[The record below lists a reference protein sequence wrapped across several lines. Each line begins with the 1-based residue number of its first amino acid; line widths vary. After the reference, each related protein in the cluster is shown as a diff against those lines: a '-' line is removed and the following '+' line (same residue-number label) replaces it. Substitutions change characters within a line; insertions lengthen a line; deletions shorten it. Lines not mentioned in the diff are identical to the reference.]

1 MKLILIGISILLLV
15 IINKLCEIWTQIYE
29 LKKIVKLYF
38 DEFEKNTR
46 RIEKNTRGSEKH
58 E

>member
-1 MKLILIGISILLLV
+1 MKVLLFIIILILSLIV
-15 IINKLCEIWTQIYE
+15 WKLSEIWDQIYE
-29 LKKIVKLYF
+29 IKTIVKIYF

-46 RIEKNTRGSEKH
+46 KIEKNTRGSEKD

>member
-1 MKLILIGISILLLV
+1 V
-15 IINKLCEIWTQIYE
+15 IIWKLCEIWTQIYDF
-29 LKKIVKLYF
+29 KTIVKLYF

-46 RIEKNTRGSEKH
+46 KIEKNTRGSEKD

>member
-1 MKLILIGISILLLV
+1 MKVLLFIIILILSLIV
-15 IINKLCEIWTQIYE
+15 WKLSEIWDQIYE
-29 LKKIVKLYF
+29 IKIILKIYF

-46 RIEKNTRGSEKH
+46 KIEKNTRGSEKD

>member
-1 MKLILIGISILLLV
+1 MKVLLFIIILILSLIFL
-15 IINKLCEIWTQIYE
+15 KLSEIWDQIYE
-29 LKKIVKLYF
+29 IKTIVKIYF

-46 RIEKNTRGSEKH
+46 KIEKNTRGSEKD

>member
-1 MKLILIGISILLLV
+1 MKVLLFIIILILSLIFR
-15 IINKLCEIWTQIYE
+15 KLSEIWYQIYE
-29 LKKIVKLYF
+29 IKTILKIYF

-46 RIEKNTRGSEKH
+46 KIEKNTRGSEKD

>member
-1 MKLILIGISILLLV
+1 MKLILCVISFQLIV
-15 IINKLCEIWTQIYE
+15 IIWKLCEIWTQIYDF
-29 LKKIVKLYF
+29 KTIVKLYF

-46 RIEKNTRGSEKH
+46 RIEKNTRGSEKD

>member
-1 MKLILIGISILLLV
+1 MKVLLFIVILILSLIFR
-15 IINKLCEIWTQIYE
+15 KLCEIWTQIYE
-29 LKKIVKLYF
+29 IKTIVKIYF

-46 RIEKNTRGSEKH
+46 KIEKNTRGSEKD

>member
-1 MKLILIGISILLLV
+1 MKVLLFIVILILSLIFR
-15 IINKLCEIWTQIYE
+15 KLCEIWTQIYE
-29 LKKIVKLYF
+29 IKTIVKIYF

-46 RIEKNTRGSEKH
+46 RIEKNTRGSEKD

>member
-38 DEFEKNTR
+38 DEFEKNPR